1 MCAVFVSICRQVCI
15 CVGTC
20 VRGMYACVY
29 ACMGS
34 QRLMLDVHLCH
45 SRSYALRDA
54 LTLELIAC

>member
-45 SRSYALRDA
+45 SLV
-54 LTLELIAC
+54 LMH